1 MGSISS
7 RLAATVVAGIGWL
20 VFIIIYIAFF
30 AGNFDFWQNIAIL
43 MVSCLIDCGIIAVI
57 WITSLR

>member
-1 MGSISS
+1 MSSISS

-20 VFIIIYIAFF
+20 VFVIIYLAFF

-43 MVSCLIDCGIIAVI
+43 IVSCLIDGGIIAVI
-57 WITSLR
+57 WITSHW